1 MSAARRCARGGAV
14 GLTSVCELFLTVLD
28 QHRAPSCWL
37 LTFKWAG
44 KKAKAFFH
52 YLLRV
57 CKSVV
62 FVFLLTQRVLFHHF
76 LDDMGEYQTS
86 YVLCCVWDC
95 WQILKHSLIFS
106 HHLDGKKY

>member
-1 MSAARRCARGGAV
+1 
-14 GLTSVCELFLTVLD
+14 
-28 QHRAPSCWL
+28 
-37 LTFKWAG
+37 
-44 KKAKAFFH
+44 
-52 YLLRV
+52 
-57 CKSVV
+57 VV

-95 WQILKHSLIFS
+95 WQILKHSLIIS